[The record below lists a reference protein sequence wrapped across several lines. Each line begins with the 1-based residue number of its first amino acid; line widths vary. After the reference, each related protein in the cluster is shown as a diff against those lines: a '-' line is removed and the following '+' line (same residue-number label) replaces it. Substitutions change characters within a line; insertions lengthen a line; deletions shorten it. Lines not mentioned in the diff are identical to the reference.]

1 MPRYIYKC
9 TACEIVFQ
17 KVHSIKEKLK
27 DCEECESE
35 GTLQRLPS
43 MPLILTKKQ
52 GEEKREVGSLVKDY
66 IEDVRKELKQEKKE
80 LSNQV
85 YEDD

>member
-17 KVHSIKEKLK
+17 KAHSIKEKLK

-35 GTLQRLPS
+35 DTLQRLPS